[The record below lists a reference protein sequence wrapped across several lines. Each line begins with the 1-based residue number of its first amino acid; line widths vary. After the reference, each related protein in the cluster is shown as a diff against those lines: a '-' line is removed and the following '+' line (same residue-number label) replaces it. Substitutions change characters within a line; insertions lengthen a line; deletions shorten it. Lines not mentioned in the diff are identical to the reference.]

1 MPTPVARHNAILAA
15 LIPVQRILPAALAAI
30 LEKAPLSPE
39 KVAFAWRSAVGPAI
53 DKVSTVELRNRVLY
67 VNVRDARWQRE
78 IEHSAG
84 IIRARLQSMLGEG
97 VVKSISVSA
106 P

>member
-1 MPTPVARHNAILAA
+1 
-15 LIPVQRILPAALAAI
+15 LIPVHRILPAALAAI

-53 DKVSTVELRNRVLY
+53 DKVSTVELRDRVLH
-67 VNVRDARWQRE
+67 VTVADPRWQRE

-84 IIRARLQSMLGEG
+84 LIRSRLASMLGEG
-97 VVKSISVSA
+97 VVRSIDVGVE
-106 P
+106 